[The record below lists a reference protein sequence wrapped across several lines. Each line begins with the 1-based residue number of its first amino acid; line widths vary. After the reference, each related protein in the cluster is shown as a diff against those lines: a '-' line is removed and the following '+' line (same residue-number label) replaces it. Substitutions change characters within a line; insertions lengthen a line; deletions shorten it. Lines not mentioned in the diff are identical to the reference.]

1 MGNRVLEVRYGWFSK
16 AEVESATTLEVM
28 RNSSFSIAEEQNVEI
43 ENTNALYSKHITP
56 INTVGSGSSVS
67 NINITQFQDNP
78 AVVSSLGT
86 QHGDLAFAEHF
97 ETKDMVVSATERA
110 DRTTNINPDSFDAD
124 IVTFLQKNQNNDD
137 LEQCVTPQEP
147 STSIWDA
154 DEACDAFSF
163 QRNHSICD
171 KGYSSSTPSSFP
183 SHKEVEGL
191 LQEFTFK
198 DSTPN
203 CGGMMDDRRPVPN
216 QENPSKDDGLTDI
229 YWPDCLRP
237 LYLGIPSCTDNTND
251 LFPSDSLGGLNHLI
265 ANSVDAF
272 HSCSMLDKK
281 EPASTSEALQTASSD
296 FRIRSPQT
304 LNDVLC
310 ISLDSIWF
318 LSTHQEMCGITG
330 IIKKI
335 IANGAYEFTR
345 VALRTSFLAS
355 CVSTCKSRTMSLGDT
370 VTVMSKRKVPIFD
383 WWVRMATS

>member
-1 MGNRVLEVRYGWFSK
+1 MFNCESKISEEKEPLIRGGDRKSGTRSAVGSDHSDWEGVESTGYGWFSK

-124 IVTFLQKNQNNDD
+124 IVAFLQKNQNNDD

-216 QENPSKDDGLTDI
+216 QENPIKDDGLTDI
-229 YWPDCLRP
+229 YWGAVSSHDC
-237 LYLGIPSCTDNTND
+237 D
-251 LFPSDSLGGLNHLI
+251 LAESLILLAG
-265 ANSVDAF
+265 
-272 HSCSMLDKK
+272 
-281 EPASTSEALQTASSD
+281 
-296 FRIRSPQT
+296 PQT
-304 LNDVLC
+304 LNDALC

-335 IANGAYEFTR
+335 IANGAYDFTR
-345 VALRTSFLAS
+345 AALRTSFLSS

-370 VTVMSKRKVPIFD
+370 VTVMSKVFIFNHLD
-383 WWVRMATS
+383 VISSAFSSE

>member
-1 MGNRVLEVRYGWFSK
+1 
-16 AEVESATTLEVM
+16 M

-43 ENTNALYSKHITP
+43 ENINALYSKHITP

-97 ETKDMVVSATERA
+97 ETK
-110 DRTTNINPDSFDAD
+110 NPDSFDAD
-124 IVTFLQKNQNNDD
+124 IVAFLQKNQNNDD

-183 SHKEVEGL
+183 SHKEVEPPVSVGGKNERKLSRQDIIELGRLFQGAVSSHDCDLAESLIL
-191 LQEFTFK
+191 LA
-198 DSTPN
+198 
-203 CGGMMDDRRPVPN
+203 G
-216 QENPSKDDGLTDI
+216 
-229 YWPDCLRP
+229 
-237 LYLGIPSCTDNTND
+237 
-251 LFPSDSLGGLNHLI
+251 
-265 ANSVDAF
+265 
-272 HSCSMLDKK
+272 
-281 EPASTSEALQTASSD
+281 
-296 FRIRSPQT
+296 PQT
-304 LNDVLC
+304 LNDALC

-318 LSTHQEMCGITG
+318 LSTYQEMCGITG

-335 IANGAYEFTR
+335 IANGAYDFTR
-345 VALRTSFLAS
+345 AALRTSFLAS

-370 VTVMSKRKVPIFD
+370 VTVMSKVFIFNHLD
-383 WWVRMATS
+383 WTKKC